1 MRTQYSPS
9 DRTLA
14 TVAFQATF
22 KVLFWVQLL
31 VWIALCP
38 SSTVAQTSPTHRNV
52 TVPLFS
58 DQIVYT
64 PFLCDA
70 AEMLENPEACAGA
83 WFSTNVPDIPF
94 PVVTSLGQNSS
105 TGDIIPQMFFRFRA
119 STLYLTFVPGF
130 NASVNLTLSA
140 TNNAEITTTVQS
152 SIGLATVVN
161 IPEDLITTLALTVL
175 PSSTPVQFGL
185 VSIMMTVPINADP
198 TSIIPSLTLP
208 PPSPISTFFSPTTTS
223 YATSTITMPVD
234 PSRKTF
240 IAHAVGITVGVGL
253 GATLIVGLA
262 FFWWKRRRRKS
273 GTPPASSSNNEGDR
287 QSVWIP

>member
-185 VSIMMTVPINADP
+185 GPDLYYSESD
-198 TSIIPSLTLP
+198 
-208 PPSPISTFFSPTTTS
+208 SPTAFPYLNLLLSNDDVLCDVNDHDARGPKQEDVHRTCGGDHCWCRVGS
-223 YATSTITMPVD
+223 DVD
-234 PSRKTF
+234 CWSCVLLVEAEAEKVWD
-240 IAHAVGITVGVGL
+240 A
-253 GATLIVGLA
+253 
-262 FFWWKRRRRKS
+262 
-273 GTPPASSSNNEGDR
+273 ASL
-287 QSVWIP
+287 Q